1 MRRLLESALAT
12 ASGLFELVYYIDSD
26 DHASQREAERQKVSF
41 PDLIAAVVGPRIVLS
56 ECWNHCAEI
65 ARGEILMHCGDDIAF
80 RTPGWDAVVR
90 HAFASVPDRI
100 LFVHGYDNEEKPRG
114 RFGTHGFLHRRWV
127 DALGYFVPP
136 YFSCDWNDTWL
147 NDVANALGRR
157 LFIPIYTE
165 HLHPYHGKGKLDQ
178 THRERMARGQRDRV
192 AQLYRQLAPKRQE
205 DVEKLRHAISARALE
220 HPDSYPAETGA
231 AL

>member
-26 DHASQREAERQKVSF
+26 DHASQREAERQQETG
-41 PDLIAAVVGPRIVLS
+41 AAIQIIVGPRIVLS
-56 ECWNHCAEI
+56 DCWNRCAEI
-65 ARGEILMHCGDDIAF
+65 ARADILMHCGDDIAF
-80 RTPGWDAVVR
+80 RTPGWDAAVR
-90 HAFASVPDRI
+90 DAFAGVPDRI
-100 LFVHGYDNEEKPRG
+100 LFLHGYDNEEKPRG

-127 DALGYFVPP
+127 DAVGYFVPP

-205 DVEKLRHAISARALE
+205 DVEKLRHAISARSLE
-220 HPDSYPAETGA
+220 RSDSHPAEAGA